1 MVVLSKEEQVALMAW
16 IEQNI
21 ASYCK
26 DQNPKILSNYIK
38 ALVMRQASRQS
49 MIALL
54 KEFISESS
62 EPFVDKL
69 EDHIK
74 RRDFSVDKTVPP
86 PQLNPPCPV
95 TPPEQ
100 KQESPESTSSESEER
115 PKRKHRHRHKHSTSR
130 SHRHRSRHH
139 SDSTDDS
146 DSSDTSSDS
155 PPISKSRHRSRS
167 PKRDT
172 HSTRRDRERHTRRSS
187 DSGTMRKTD
196 SRREPT
202 KSPNPELSERKHYV
216 VCVPGLT
223 ENLNTIGG
231 ILKEFSRFGEILAV
245 QENHE
250 KGYALIEFANLYSA
264 FRATNSIHQ
273 FFNNQY
279 IRPFLAVKVS
289 ESELAAVQAEYQR
302 RKEFAEELKRRKV
315 EERRIAAERRKVSE
329 MTEEELFREMIKTQ
343 EQKIKEFEL
352 SIDPVERETIRSE
365 IESLSDMIDVL
376 AQTVLT
382 GESPKV

>member
-1 MVVLSKEEQVALMAW
+1 MTW

-21 ASYCK
+21 AGYCK

-54 KEFISESS
+54 KEFINESS

-74 RRDFSVDKTVPP
+74 RRDFAVDKIVPP
-86 PQLNPPCPV
+86 PQINPPRPV

-100 KQESPESTSSESEER
+100 KPESPESTSTSSESEER
-115 PKRKHRHRHKHSTSR
+115 PKHKPRHRHKHSTSR
-130 SHRHRSRHH
+130 SHRHRSHH
-139 SDSTDDS
+139 QSDSTDDS

-155 PPISKSRHRSRS
+155 PPISKSRRRSRS
-167 PKRDT
+167 PKRD
-172 HSTRRDRERHTRRSS
+172 RRDRERRRTRRSS
-187 DSGTMRKTD
+187 DSDASWKSD
-196 SRREPT
+196 SRRKRT

-223 ENLNTIGG
+223 DNLNTIGG

-264 FRATNSIHQ
+264 VRATDSMHQ

-279 IRPFLAVKVS
+279 IRPFLAVQVS
-289 ESELAAVQAEYQR
+289 ERELAAVHAEYQR
-302 RKEFAEELKRRKV
+302 RKEFAEELKRRKI

-343 EQKIKEFEL
+343 ERKMKEFEL

-376 AQTVLT
+376 AQTVLS
-382 GESPKV
+382 GESPRV

>member
-1 MVVLSKEEQVALMAW
+1 MTW

-21 ASYCK
+21 AGYCK

-54 KEFISESS
+54 KEFINESS

-74 RRDFSVDKTVPP
+74 RRDFAVDKTVPP
-86 PQLNPPCPV
+86 PQINPPRPV

-100 KQESPESTSSESEER
+100 KPESPESTSTSSESEER
-115 PKRKHRHRHKHSTSR
+115 PKHKHRHRHKHSTSR
-130 SHRHRSRHH
+130 SHRHRSHH
-139 SDSTDDS
+139 QSDSTDDS

-155 PPISKSRHRSRS
+155 PPISKSRRRSRS
-167 PKRDT
+167 PKRD
-172 HSTRRDRERHTRRSS
+172 RRDRERRRTRRSS
-187 DSGTMRKTD
+187 DSDAMRKSD
-196 SRREPT
+196 SHRKRT

-216 VCVPGLT
+216 ICVPGLT
-223 ENLNTIGG
+223 DNLNTIGG

-264 FRATNSIHQ
+264 FRATDSMHQ

-279 IRPFLAVKVS
+279 IRPFLAVQVS
-289 ESELAAVQAEYQR
+289 ERELAAVQAEYER
-302 RKEFAEELKRRKV
+302 RKEFAEELKRRKI

-343 EQKIKEFEL
+343 ERKIKEFEL

-376 AQTVLT
+376 AQTVLS